1 MIDATKDKLIVA
13 LDLPAY
19 DEARALVD
27 RLGDAVNF
35 YKIGLE
41 LLLAGGLELARE
53 LKFDGKRVF
62 LDLKFLDIGNTV
74 ERAVAAAAGLG
85 VDFLTVHGHDTK
97 TLNAAV
103 RGRAASNLK
112 LLGRHRFDK
121 SRANR
126 SRRARYFADARA
138 VGAPPRKTG
147 QRLQAS
153 MALSL
158 QVRRRAQF
166 APSSGPQ
173 FLIVTPGI
181 RLAGADSGDQSRV
194 TTPEDAL
201 RAGADHLVVG
211 RPINAAK
218 DPRAAAEAFLA
229 RIAEA

>member
-27 RLGDAVNF
+27 RLGDAVSF

-85 VDFLTVHGHDTK
+85 VDFLTVHGLDTK

-103 RGRAASNLK
+103 RGRAGSNLK
-112 LLGRHRFDK
+112 LLAVTVLTNLEQADLDEQGISLTPEQLVLHRAKLANTAGFDGVIA
-121 SRANR
+121 SGQEAGAVRA
-126 SRRARYFADARA
+126 A
-138 VGAPPRKTG
+138 
-147 QRLQAS
+147 
-153 MALSL
+153 
-158 QVRRRAQF
+158 
-166 APSSGPQ
+166 SGPQ

-181 RLAGADSGDQSRV
+181 RLAGADSGDQIRV

>member
-13 LDLPAY
+13 LDLPTY

-27 RLGDAVNF
+27 RLGDAVSF

-85 VDFLTVHGHDTK
+85 VDFLTVHGLDTK

-103 RGRAASNLK
+103 RGRAGSNLK
-112 LLGRHRFDK
+112 LLAVTVLTNLEQADLDEQGI
-121 SRANR
+121 SLTPEQLVL
-126 SRRARYFADARA
+126 RRAKLANTAGFDGAIASGQEAGAVRA
-138 VGAPPRKTG
+138 A
-147 QRLQAS
+147 
-153 MALSL
+153 
-158 QVRRRAQF
+158 
-166 APSSGPQ
+166 SGPQ

-181 RLAGADSGDQSRV
+181 RLAGADSGDQNRV

>member
-27 RLGDAVNF
+27 RLGDAVSF

-85 VDFLTVHGHDTK
+85 VDFLTVHGLDTK

-103 RGRAASNLK
+103 RGRAGSNLK
-112 LLGRHRFDK
+112 LLAVTVLTNLEQADLDEQGISLTPEQLVLHRAKLANTAGFDGVIA
-121 SRANR
+121 SGQEAGAVRA
-126 SRRARYFADARA
+126 A
-138 VGAPPRKTG
+138 
-147 QRLQAS
+147 
-153 MALSL
+153 
-158 QVRRRAQF
+158 
-166 APSSGPQ
+166 SGPQ

-181 RLAGADSGDQSRV
+181 RLAGADSGDQIRV

-201 RAGADHLVVG
+201 RAGANHLVVG